1 MLDKKKIVHSARE
14 KIREQENSPSGRENV
29 SGGQKS
35 LLGDVIGAFINMV
48 GDTSN
53 DSDNNESA
61 RESGRSGKT
70 SGHKPQGQGRVASV
84 GSRVADQLKKN

>member
-1 MLDKKKIVHSARE
+1 MDKRKIIHSARE
-14 KIREQENSPSGRENV
+14 KIREQNNSSSGREAF
-29 SGGQKS
+29 SGGGEKS

-53 DSDNNESA
+53 DSDDNESA

-70 SGHKPQGQGRVASV
+70 SGRKPQGQGRVASV

>member
-1 MLDKKKIVHSARE
+1 MDKKKIVHSARE
-14 KIREQENSPSGRENV
+14 KIREQDNSSSGREAV
-29 SGGQKS
+29 SGEKS

-53 DSDNNESA
+53 DSADNESA

-70 SGHKPQGQGRVASV
+70 SGRKPQGQGRVASV
-84 GSRVADQLKKN
+84 GSRVADQLKK